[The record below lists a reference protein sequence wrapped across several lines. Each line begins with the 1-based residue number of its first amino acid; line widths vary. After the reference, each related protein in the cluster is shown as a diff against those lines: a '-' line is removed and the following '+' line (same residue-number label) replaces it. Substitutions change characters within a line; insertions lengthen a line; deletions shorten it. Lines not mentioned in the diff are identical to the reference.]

1 MYAAL
6 RLVNA
11 HGEWFF
17 LFFSLF
23 PFLFH
28 LFFFLA
34 AGCVSRLGS
43 VWERPASS
51 VRAVRAA
58 AFSTRVGVQ
67 VSRWVVVTTTR
78 DVVRS
83 RVVRIAEDLN
93 MGGMVGWFGVFTFF
107 CSVR

>member
-1 MYAAL
+1 M
-6 RLVNA
+6 
-11 HGEWFF
+11 
-17 LFFSLF
+17 
-23 PFLFH
+23 
-28 LFFFLA
+28 
-34 AGCVSRLGS
+34 
-43 VWERPASS
+43 
-51 VRAVRAA
+51 
-58 AFSTRVGVQ
+58 Q

>member
-1 MYAAL
+1 M
-6 RLVNA
+6 
-11 HGEWFF
+11 G
-17 LFFSLF
+17 LFFRVLRCMSRAREVKATQQREY
-23 PFLFH
+23 PSS
-28 LFFFLA
+28 FFFLA